1 MLSIGISS
9 LLLTTL
15 LAGPTS
21 HVPLNTV
28 KLASKLIAFFVT
40 SSVIVALI
48 QSIFR
53 AHSQLYRSEAR
64 FRRANELIPF
74 GGWLSDS
81 DGNFLQVS
89 DSFLQAFQVGEN
101 DCKGLGWLDLI
112 VSEERE
118 AVRQAW
124 HNCARTSTFWDRE
137 YHMVT
142 RSNELRTVLSRGVRV
157 AGDDEEEPY
166 WIGIHLDVTERD
178 ILLQQR
184 LQQARDIE
192 RSNKELS
199 QIAHVSSHDLQE
211 PLRIIASYLQLI
223 AKRYRGKL
231 DADADTF
238 IDYAV
243 GGANRLKALLQDLE
257 LLNYV
262 GKYPERRAMRDLTVL
277 AKRARAYFEK
287 TLADRNSSI
296 TIETLPA
303 VRCDEA
309 EITQLF
315 RNLFDNALKY
325 RSPDKPADIRV
336 TGEKSGD
343 WCIVRVKD
351 NGIGIEPQYLGRIF
365 DLFQQLRA
373 PSNLDGTGIGLT
385 ICKKIVEVHGG
396 QISVESEPGAGS
408 CFCLKLPAN

>member
-1 MLSIGISS
+1 MTLPPASALCERMTSEAKLKLPLRLSFEKQAAPLGYAVAFLLPLLAYLLCLVIGDLLDPTFEPPFIAAVALTAWVCGPGPSMLSIGISA

-15 LAGPTS
+15 LAAPTS
-21 HVPLNTV
+21 HIPLNTI
-28 KLASKLIAFFVT
+28 KLASKLIAFVLT

-64 FRRANELIPF
+64 FRRATELIPF
-74 GGWLSDS
+74 GGWISDS
-81 DGNFLQVS
+81 EGNLLQIS
-89 DSFLQAFQVGEN
+89 DSFRHEFQVAEN
-101 DCKGLGWLDLI
+101 DCKGLRWLDLI

-124 HNCARTSTFWDRE
+124 LHCVCNSTFWDRE
-137 YHMVT
+137 YHMMT
-142 RSNELRTVLSRGVRV
+142 RSNERRTVLSRGIRV
-157 AGDDEEEPY
+157 ASDDEGEPY

-178 ILLQQR
+178 TLLQQR

-192 RSNKELS
+192 RSNKELN

-257 LLNYV
+257 LLTYV
-262 GKYPERRAMRDLTVL
+262 GKFPERRAIRDLTVL
-277 AKRARAYFEK
+277 AKK
-287 TLADRNSSI
+287 
-296 TIETLPA
+296 
-303 VRCDEA
+303 
-309 EITQLF
+309 
-315 RNLFDNALKY
+315 
-325 RSPDKPADIRV
+325 SP
-336 TGEKSGD
+336 
-343 WCIVRVKD
+343 
-351 NGIGIEPQYLGRIF
+351 L
-365 DLFQQLRA
+365 LL
-373 PSNLDGTGIGLT
+373 
-385 ICKKIVEVHGG
+385 
-396 QISVESEPGAGS
+396 
-408 CFCLKLPAN
+408 